1 MRLPGTQKS
10 FVMNTMQV
18 FYKTVPAKSSS
29 SFSGCQQEIISSTLG
44 HGHSGT
50 YKTIHE
56 PLSCR
61 QTRMLAETGP
71 RELRRKVMPQL
82 YTDWSESMEY
92 LSKEYQEF
100 VTDRVIHHF
109 NTLLLLWLLRS
120 HHTPHTTLKWRQTW
134 MENLISQLY
143 RSKWSPLSLLLQ
155 DCQQQRALFAIRTF
169 LFMERQLFFNIIL
182 ITISC

>member
-134 MENLISQLY
+134 
-143 RSKWSPLSLLLQ
+143 K
-155 DCQQQRALFAIRTF
+155 
-169 LFMERQLFFNIIL
+169 FNITIVQIEMITV
-182 ITISC
+182 ITIITGLPATACPFCNQDIFIHGASTFF